1 MRFKEGQSVICQIWP
16 RPVTSLLSVAM
27 KGRERSTIPSI
38 HAQRLFMG
46 HENNVATCVEELG
59 CTKTYRRGKCA
70 SKRVKEPNLAQAS
83 HFIVVSRSEGEGKVH
98 HSFNT
103 CPEALHGS

>member
-1 MRFKEGQSVICQIWP
+1 MRFKEAGQSVKSGPFQSLHCLL
-16 RPVTSLLSVAM
+16 PVAV

-59 CTKTYRRGKCA
+59 CTKTYRRSKCA
-70 SKRVKEPNLAQAS
+70 SKRVKVSNLAQAS
-83 HFIVVSRSEGEGKVH
+83 HFIVVGRCEGEGKVH
-98 HSFNT
+98 HSFNI
-103 CPEALHGS
+103 CP